1 MGWLSNA
8 WNSVKAGVKETI
20 RTGSITSG
28 VKKTISTYS
37 ELSHKETKIINE
49 RRRKEEDDREY
60 ERRREQEERERQA
73 ELAAQR
79 ERDEAARKR
88 LIAKR
93 QKMIDSFQE
102 NNVAGA
108 EIYESNARRVYEE
121 TYEGFLN
128 EVEKIMDVNPIRN
141 FIVEKSKSFKDIM
154 RNEVN
159 RKISLGSQEMLRIM
173 DDETLSLEEYEKKLN
188 SYVDTVCDNARKKLL
203 DKIQEAVNETN
214 EYIRANANAFLN
226 NELEF
231 VKEQNNTLKE
241 LSKQGAARDAQI
253 LTIAEQRATLQM
265 INSIANEIS

>member
-8 WNSVKAGVKETI
+8 WNSFKEGVKETI
-20 RTGSITSG
+20 KTGSITSG
-28 VKKTISTYS
+28 WEKAKSTYS
-37 ELSHKETKIINE
+37 ELSYKETKIIE
-49 RRRKEEDDREY
+49 DRRKEENEREY
-60 ERRREQEERERQA
+60 RRRREQEERERQA

-108 EIYESNARRVYEE
+108 EIFEANARRVYEE
-121 TYEGFLN
+121 TYEALLK
-128 EVEKIMDVNPIRN
+128 EVEKIMDVSPIRN
-141 FIVEKSKSFKDIM
+141 YIVEKSKSFKNIM

-159 RKISLGSQEMLRIM
+159 RKISLGSQEMVRIM
-173 DDETLSLEEYEKKLN
+173 DDDSLSLDEYEKKLN
-188 SYVDTVCDNARKKLL
+188 SYVDKVCDNARKKLL
-203 DKIQEAVNETN
+203 DRIQEAVDETN
-214 EYIRANANAFLN
+214 KYIRINAKTFLN

-241 LSKQGAARDAQI
+241 LSKQGAARDAKI
-253 LTIAEQRATLQM
+253 LTIAEQRATLQL
-265 INSIANEIS
+265 INSIANEIN

>member
-1 MGWLSNA
+1 MAEGAEGETKAEFDALLENDMLSTRIHQLTESLSKVSGNTKLSIADSVWLDDQFEADASWLSRMV
-8 WNSVKAGVKETI
+8 SF
-20 RTGSITSG
+20 
-28 VKKTISTYS
+28 
-37 ELSHKETKIINE
+37 
-49 RRRKEEDDREY
+49 Y
-60 ERRREQEERERQA
+60 E
-73 ELAAQR
+73 
-79 ERDEAARKR
+79 
-88 LIAKR
+88 
-93 QKMIDSFQE
+93 
-102 NNVAGA
+102 A

>member
-60 ERRREQEERERQA
+60 QRRREQEERERQA

-159 RKISLGSQEMLRIM
+159 RKISL
-173 DDETLSLEEYEKKLN
+173 
-188 SYVDTVCDNARKKLL
+188 VVCK
-203 DKIQEAVNETN
+203 V
-214 EYIRANANAFLN
+214 
-226 NELEF
+226 
-231 VKEQNNTLKE
+231 
-241 LSKQGAARDAQI
+241 
-253 LTIAEQRATLQM
+253 
-265 INSIANEIS
+265 